1 MKLGKQQ
8 QPQPQQEQRQRLTT
22 SIRSKAAHF
31 VSDLTTVIL
40 NPISDKPS
48 SNSGHASN
56 EQRRN
61 TQQCSQEDDVP
72 VLEDGPDTS
81 SFTAFLYSFLSPG
94 RSKDEVEVEYASWNE
109 NQAVAVNKNDS
120 SSTHGLVKENSGK
133 KGIFSRGKQSI
144 GKALSQ
150 AARFGTGYRYHSS
163 GKVSTE
169 SKDDDG
175 KETGSQFGA
184 NEGVV
189 AQNPSGPKLPNMSEP
204 SQLMTEDTRAALYVA
219 LPVLSQGK
227 KWVLLYSTWRHGI
240 SLSTL
245 YRRSNLCSGLSL
257 LVVGD
262 RKGAVF
268 GGLVEAPLRPSTKK
282 RYQGS
287 NNTFVFTNIPG
298 SPVIFRPTGI
308 NRYFT
313 LCSTEYLALGG
324 GNHFALYLD
333 SDLLNGSSLESETY
347 GNSCLSHTQDFEVK
361 EIELWGFV
369 YASEYEETISMLRTE
384 APGICRW

>member
-1 MKLGKQQ
+1 MKLGRAQEQQ
-8 QPQPQQEQRQRLTT
+8 QQQRVKTSSSA

-40 NPISDKPS
+40 NPISDNKPS
-48 SNSGHASN
+48 SSGGVTS
-56 EQRRN
+56 EPRRN
-61 TQQCSQEDDVP
+61 TQQYSTEDDVP

-94 RSKDEVEVEYASWNE
+94 RSQKESENVGWNE
-109 NQAVAVNKNDS
+109 NQVSPNV
-120 SSTHGLVKENSGK
+120 LLKENSGK
-133 KGIFSRGKQSI
+133 KGMFSRGKQSI
-144 GKALSQ
+144 GKALNQ
-150 AARFGTGYRYHSS
+150 AVRFGGGYRFHTS

-169 SKDDDG
+169 SKIDDE
-175 KETGSQFGA
+175 KETRSS
-184 NEGVV
+184 EGVHV
-189 AQNPSGPKLPNMSEP
+189 ENLRGPNLPGMSEP
-204 SQLMTEDTRAALYVA
+204 SQLMTEDTRSALYAA

-245 YRRSNLCSGLSL
+245 YRRSSLCSGLSL

-262 RKGAVF
+262 RNDAVF

-287 NNTFVFTNIPG
+287 NNTFVFTNTPG
-298 SPVIFRPTGI
+298 CTVVFRPTGA

-324 GNHFALYLD
+324 GSHFALYLD
-333 SDLLNGSSLESETY
+333 SDLLNGSSLASETY
-347 GNSCLSHTQDFEVK
+347 DNSCLSHTQEFEVK
-361 EIELWGFV
+361 EVELWGFV
-369 YASEYEETISMLRTE
+369 YASEYEATISMLRTE